1 MNDGNRITGERG
13 GRLDEPTPAVVTLR
27 RLPGLL
33 RAWPDKDRGLV
44 FEQRDRSGRLRAGRI
59 DADGHASLLPHA
71 IDPAL
76 PDLSP
81 RLLAPTGSGRLM
93 VHRAGRRAVVLQ
105 PDRVHKLVRAGRA
118 ARLADPRGSRPFLR
132 AGLRTPEV
140 LGRSP
145 SHLDLELLPGTSLGE
160 LGDTGL
166 AGWERLAQ
174 LWPGVVRPEALPEHT
189 GADEAG
195 VLRGWHRR
203 AARLGV
209 LDVTETGPQ
218 AIADAVAAVCARLE
232 VPGEALA
239 AAHRDLHDGQLLW
252 DGTALSLL
260 DLDTAALAEP
270 ALDLG
275 NLAAHVDLMRAQGRL
290 GAAAHARVGA
300 LLDGL
305 ADGLA
310 GKPRLDA
317 YYLGARLRLIC
328 VHAFRPGAEA
338 WLPAWTART
347 LRLVAAGG
355 RAWSVRG
362 QSPDGPGAAET
373 VSAGT
378 PAPAAGTIAT

>member
-1 MNDGNRITGERG
+1 MSGADRIPDGAGN
-13 GRLDEPTPAVVTLR
+13 PAVTTLR

-44 FEQRDRSGRLRAGRI
+44 FEQRDEADRLRAGRI
-59 DADGHASLLPHA
+59 DADGRVSLLPHA
-71 IDPAL
+71 TDPAL

-81 RLLAPTGSGRLM
+81 RLLAPAGDGRLV
-93 VHRAGRRAVVLQ
+93 VHRAGRRAVVLR
-105 PDRVHKLVRAGRA
+105 PDRVRKLVRAGRA
-118 ARLADPRGSRPFLR
+118 GRLADPRAARPFLR

-140 LGRSP
+140 LDRSP
-145 SHLDLELLPGTSLGE
+145 SHLDLELLPGTSLGD
-160 LGDTGL
+160 LGDAGL
-166 AGWERLAQ
+166 AGWERLTR

-189 GADEAG
+189 GADEAA

-209 LDVTETGPQ
+209 LDVAAVSPR
-218 AIADAVAAVCARLE
+218 ALADAVAVVCARLE
-232 VPGEALA
+232 APGQALA

-252 DGTALSLL
+252 DGTTLSLL

-290 GAAAHARVGA
+290 GAAAHGRVGA
-300 LLDGL
+300 LLDEL
-305 ADGLA
+305 AGGLA
-310 GKPRLDA
+310 GRPRLDA

-328 VHAFRPGAEA
+328 VHAFRPGTEA
-338 WLPAWTART
+338 WLPAWTAQT

-355 RAWSVRG
+355 HAWSERAQTPG
-362 QSPDGPGAAET
+362 SPDPGAA
-373 VSAGT
+373 SGAHGR
-378 PAPAAGTIAT
+378 PQRAQ